1 MRSMHWVRF
10 AVLILGTMVLQA
22 GLGGVMAVT
31 PRDVRPNLL
40 LVVMVYFALYGLPR
54 DVVIT
59 SFVIGLASDV
69 IGRTIG
75 PQMIG
80 FGLCGTLLSG
90 IRQYILIRKVPFQ
103 AIVILI
109 TGALA
114 SGLGHVLYIAKGI
127 PGSGDLLN
135 PLLWEPVYSGIIG
148 PVLFFPLEWMMR
160 LQEKRYRLG
169 LR

>member
-1 MRSMHWVRF
+1 MHWVRF
-10 AVLILGTMVLQA
+10 AVLILGTMVVQA
-22 GLGGVMAVT
+22 SLGGVMAVT

-40 LVVMVYFALYGLPR
+40 LIVMVYFALHGLPS

-59 SFVIGLASDV
+59 SFVIGLAADV

-75 PQMIG
+75 PQTLA

-90 IRQYILIRKVPFQ
+90 VRQYILIRKIPFQ
-103 AIVILI
+103 AVVILI

-114 SGLGHVLYIAKGI
+114 AGLSHLLSLVKGV
-127 PGSGDLLN
+127 PVSGDLLN
-135 PLLWEPVYSGIIG
+135 PLLWESVYSGLIG
-148 PVLFFPLEWMMR
+148 PVLFFPLEWLMR
-160 LQEKRYRLG
+160 LQDKRYRLG